1 MEEKVVASRGWFLRF
16 KERNHLCN
24 IKLQGKAACT
34 DVVASYPEDQIIN
47 NVGYTKQQIFSP
59 NETAFY
65 WKRMP
70 PRTSIIKEM
79 SMLHSEV

>member
-1 MEEKVVASRGWFLRF
+1 MKF

-47 NVGYTKQQIFSP
+47 NVGYTKQQIF
-59 NETAFY
+59 NVDGTAY
-65 WKRMP
+65 SIG
-70 PRTSIIKEM
+70 RTAY
-79 SMLHSEV
+79 LGR